1 MEIVLGLVIA
11 VVMGIA
17 CAVIAGNKGRRGGLW
32 FVLGFLFSLISLVI
46 ILILPRKN

>member
-1 MEIVLGLVIA
+1 MEFILGLVIA

-17 CAVIAGNKGRRGGLW
+17 CAFIASNKGRRGVLW
-32 FVLGFLFSLISLVI
+32 FALGFLFSIISLII